1 MQKAAFHTDASE
13 TAKGSDKQRSEP
25 DEKALKKLN
34 VKASLLVLQAFPV
47 LLLWSIS
54 CFQSTLI

>member
-47 LLLWSIS
+47 LLLLAV
-54 CFQSTLI
+54 FNQL